1 MRGLAQI
8 GQGVGPL
15 ISAYGTIA
23 GGQERVDEANAQ
35 SAQLVRNAGAAQ
47 AVGQRTS
54 ANTRLNTRLVQS
66 RQTALAAASGAGVTD
81 PTVEGIIS
89 ETGAR
94 GEYSALTDLY
104 NGNSQAQDMMVRAAY
119 TKAAGAAAASQTDFS
134 AAKTLAGGA
143 TTLLDRYGGQLPDWF
158 S

>member
-1 MRGLAQI
+1 MKGLAQI

-23 GGQERVDEANAQ
+23 GGQERVSEANAQ
-35 SAQLVRNAGAAQ
+35 ADQLGRNALAAK
-47 AVGQRTS
+47 AVGQRN
-54 ANTRLNTRLVQS
+54 ALNTRLNTKLVLS
-66 RQTALAAASGAGVTD
+66 RQTALAAASGAGATD
-81 PTVEGIIS
+81 PTVQTIEGQ
-89 ETGAR
+89 TGAR
-94 GEYSALTDLY
+94 GEYAALTDLY

-158 S
+158 G